1 MPTLT
6 AALNTTFTP
15 TKTSFAAQVTGGT
28 CYLERRQTA
37 GAAWAP
43 VLATNGQAL
52 MKTGAYDITNVAAG
66 SQYRFVAATGNPV
79 VQADE

>member
-6 AALNTTFTP
+6 TALNTTFTP
-15 TKTSFAAQVTGGT
+15 TKTAFAVQVTGGT
-28 CYLERRQTA
+28 CYLERRQTT

-43 VLATNGQAL
+43 VLAPSGQSV
-52 MKTGAYDITNVAAG
+52 MKVGAYDITNVNIG
-66 SQYRFVAATGNPV
+66 SQYRFVSASGNPV

>member
-6 AALNTTFTP
+6 SALNTAFTP
-15 TKTSFAAQVTGGT
+15 TKTAFAVQVTGGT

-43 VLATNGQAL
+43 VLAANGQAV
-52 MKTGAYDITNVAAG
+52 MKVGAYDITNVALGA
-66 SQYRFVAATGNPV
+66 QYRFVAAADNPV